1 MLKWLVTGREGGGRG
16 VGDEEGKVTTTDD
29 PLAVLEEGNP
39 NYSQIYSVNRY
50 IQPNI
55 TEYSFQRKA
64 DEETLKGALDIWF
77 PLTPIVTS
85 KDDVLQM

>member
-16 VGDEEGKVTTTDD
+16 VGEQEGKVTTTDD

-50 IQPNI
+50 NQISENRPFI
-55 TEYSFQRKA
+55 
-64 DEETLKGALDIWF
+64 EE
-77 PLTPIVTS
+77 LTM
-85 KDDVLQM
+85 KH

>member
-16 VGDEEGKVTTTDD
+16 QLGGQQGKVVTTED

-50 IQPNI
+50 QTN
-55 TEYSFQRKA
+55 TTK
-64 DEETLKGALDIWF
+64 
-77 PLTPIVTS
+77 
-85 KDDVLQM
+85 VLERRTYEDGMQAPPD

>member
-39 NYSQIYSVNRY
+39 NYSQIYSVNRCL
-50 IQPNI
+50 QPNRI
-55 TEYSFQRKA
+55 FRIF
-64 DEETLKGALDIWF
+64 L
-77 PLTPIVTS
+77 S
-85 KDDVLQM
+85 KKSG